1 METGRAGKLSLTH
14 VQFKMT
20 TGIPYGNIQEAAAA

>member
-14 VQFKMT
+14 VQFRMT
-20 TGIPYGNIQEAAAA
+20 TSYGNIQEAAAA